1 MPTSLVSMIEKL
13 LADPTN
19 PEVVNSLVAPDA
31 TYVSLNFDNPE
42 LKHVMPW
49 AGTAQGPQAV
59 IDTYTQVGRYWK
71 KKSLSISDSL
81 ESESSAAVFGSF
93 TYESNTL
100 GKTITSPFCIFVRVA
115 NGKIVYMQ
123 FMEDTFGTASTFR
136 ASGSWLFQSNPQG
149 EPIEI

>member
-1 MPTSLVSMIEKL
+1 MCHS
-13 LADPTN
+13 
-19 PEVVNSLVAPDA
+19 
-31 TYVSLNFDNPE
+31 NFDNPE
-42 LKHVMPW
+42 LKRVMPW

-59 IDTYTQVGRYWK
+59 SDTYTQVGRYWK

-100 GKTITSPFCIFVRVA
+100 GKTITSPFCIFVRWRVERS
-115 NGKIVYMQ
+115 YTLQ
-123 FMEDTFGTASTFR
+123 FMEDTFGTVSTFR